1 MGNGKEV
8 LRLQSFMGSE
18 LGTPQML
25 KAASSPGEQR
35 EEWLGHSTGKA
46 GGVEENSTV
55 ARKEEREANNPGS
68 VERREKGAGYRMA
81 GESEVRKQPLPLP
94 PS

>member
-35 EEWLGHSTGKA
+35 EEWLETVPA
-46 GGVEENSTV
+46 RLEE
-55 ARKEEREANNPGS
+55 
-68 VERREKGAGYRMA
+68 
-81 GESEVRKQPLPLP
+81 
-94 PS
+94 